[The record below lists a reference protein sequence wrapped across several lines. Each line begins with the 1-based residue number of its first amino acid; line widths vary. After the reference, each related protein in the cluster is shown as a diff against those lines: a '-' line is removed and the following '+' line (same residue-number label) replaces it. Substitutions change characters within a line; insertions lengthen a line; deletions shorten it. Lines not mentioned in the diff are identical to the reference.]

1 MKLEEKIMENNVLVS
16 VVMPVFNDEEFIED
30 TISSVLNQT
39 YTNLEL
45 IIVEDCSKDNSL
57 KLIKSFTDKRI
68 RLFQNETN
76 KGAAYSRNFALKQA
90 KGDYVA
96 FLDGDDLWEKNKLEK
111 QLDFMI
117 SNKYDFSYTNYE
129 VIDDSG
135 NKTNIYFT
143 GPKKISHR
151 KFVRMNYVGCLT
163 AMYKKTVCPD
173 LFIPEQIKR
182 RNDYALW
189 LRVSEKCNC
198 YLLNECLAKYR
209 IRKSGSI
216 TTSNKGSLFSYHK
229 LLFKSLY
236 GYGTLRC
243 FYIFCRGI
251 FYSITKKIFS
261 KKAIK

>member
-1 MKLEEKIMENNVLVS
+1 MRHEDILVS
-16 VVMPVFNDEEFIED
+16 VVMPVYNDSRFIRE
-30 TISSVLNQT
+30 TILSVLNQT
-39 YTNLEL
+39 HSNFELL
-45 IIVEDCSKDNSL
+45 IIEDCSNDKSL
-57 KLIKSFTDKRI
+57 EIIRNFEDKRI
-68 RLFQNETN
+68 RLFVNESN
-76 KGAAYSRNFALKQA
+76 RGAAYSRN
-90 KGDYVA
+90 KGIKEATGEYVA
-96 FLDGDDLWEKNKLEK
+96 FLDGDDLWAEDKLEK

-129 VIDDSG
+129 VIDDYG

-163 AMYKKTVCPD
+163 TMYKKSVCPD

-198 YLLNECLAKYR
+198 YLLDKCLAKYR

-251 FYSITKKIFS
+251 FYSITKKIFY
-261 KKAIK
+261 KKVIK

>member
-1 MKLEEKIMENNVLVS
+1 MKHEDVLVS
-16 VVMPVFNDEEFIED
+16 VVMPVYNDSRFIRE

-39 YTNLEL
+39 HSNLEL
-45 IIVEDCSKDNSL
+45 LIVEDCSNDKSL
-57 KLIKSFTDKRI
+57 EIIKEFDDKRI
-68 RLFQNETN
+68 RLFVNEGN
-76 KGAAYSRNFALKQA
+76 KGAAYSRN
-90 KGDYVA
+90 KGIKEATGEFVA
-96 FLDGDDLWEKNKLEK
+96 FLDGDDLWAPEKLEK

-129 VIDDSG
+129 VIDDAG
-135 NKTNIYFT
+135 NKTGTYLT

-163 AMYKKTVCPD
+163 AMYKKSVCPD
-173 LFIPEQIKR
+173 LEVPEQIKR

-189 LRVSEKCNC
+189 LKISEKCPC
-198 YLLNECLAKYR
+198 FLLNECLAKYR

-216 TTSNKGSLFSYHK
+216 TTSHRNGLFSYHK
-229 LLFKSLY
+229 TLFSSLY

-251 FYSITKKIFS
+251 FYSITKKIFY